1 MRRFLRLLTLW
12 LLALGLPIQGAA
24 AATAM
29 AGHAG
34 APPMSHTMVM
44 PNGTAMD
51 AAAMPPGVA
60 GCHQHQGVDKA
71 GCGACC
77 GPLLAQ
83 QALLTVVPVATCWAQ
98 APRAAARTPAAL
110 FLTGGTDRPPRHLL
124 A

>member
-12 LLALGLPIQGAA
+12 LLALALPIQGAA

-34 APPMSHTMVM
+34 ASTASHTMVM
-44 PNGTAMD
+44 PDGMTMD
-51 AAAMPPGVA
+51 AAAMAAP
-60 GCHQHQGVDKA
+60 CHQHGNLDKA

-77 GPLLAQ
+77 GPLLTQ
-83 QALLTVVPVATCWAQ
+83 QVLLTVAPVATHWAPL
-98 APRAAARTPAAL
+98 PRPAARAPATV
-110 FLTGGTDRPPRHLL
+110 FLTGGTDRPPRSLL

>member
-12 LLALGLPIQGAA
+12 LLALALPIQGAA

-29 AGHAG
+29 AGHAST
-34 APPMSHTMVM
+34 PPMSHTMVM
-44 PNGTAMD
+44 PDGTAMD
-51 AAAMPPGVA
+51 AAAMPGVA
-60 GCHQHQGVDKA
+60 GCHQHHGVDKA

-83 QALLTVVPVATCWAQ
+83 QALLTVAPAATRWAQ
-98 APRAAARTPAAL
+98 APRAAARTPATL
-110 FLTGGTDRPPRHLL
+110 FLTGGTDRPPRRLL

>member
-1 MRRFLRLLTLW
+1 MRRLLRLLTLW
-12 LLALGLPIQGAA
+12 LFALALPIQGAA

-34 APPMSHTMVM
+34 TPSHAMVM
-44 PNGTAMD
+44 PDGTTMD
-51 AAAMPPGVA
+51 AADMP
-60 GCHQHQGVDKA
+60 CHAHALDKS

-77 GPLLAQ
+77 GPVVTQ
-83 QALLTVVPVATCWAQ
+83 QALLDVAPVALRWAAVPQ
-98 APRAAARTPAAL
+98 GVIDAMAPLL